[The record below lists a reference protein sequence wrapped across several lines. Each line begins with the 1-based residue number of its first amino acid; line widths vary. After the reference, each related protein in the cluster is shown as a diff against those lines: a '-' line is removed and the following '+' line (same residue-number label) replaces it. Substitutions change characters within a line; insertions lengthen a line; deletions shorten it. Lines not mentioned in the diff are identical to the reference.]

1 MVYSKKALKEAKAR
15 MEEQNP
21 GSLKDIRKSVR
32 KPERKIIKKEGFEKR
47 KKVYKYNFKVNEI
60 VKHKRSNKI
69 GLIISN
75 TTYFGKRVQTDY
87 YFVFMENTVVHVCG
101 STLRKII

>member
-21 GSLKDIRKSVR
+21 GKLKDIRKSVR
-32 KPERKIIKKEGFEKR
+32 KSERNVIKKEDFGKR

-60 VKHKRSNKI
+60 VKYKRTDKI

-87 YFVFMENTVVHVCG
+87 YFVFVENTVVYVCG